1 MASVE
6 LKEVD
11 FCVVKEDYSRFVLDD
26 ETIIKAKIVLRKI
39 FVSPINT
46 PEGYPTQT
54 GFDILNVVAAKV
66 PSHLK
71 RTPSKEQVN
80 MQVDKGEEIKSIK
93 DQIQEQQYITDNG
106 LRITIK
112 PVLTKVFRYNK
123 YDSTGD
129 PIYNVSLQQITNI
142 DKMQLTGTS

>member
-6 LKEVD
+6 SKEVD
-11 FCVVKEDYSRFVLDD
+11 FCVIKEDYSRFILED

-39 FVSPINT
+39 YVSPINT

-54 GFDILNVVAAKV
+54 GFDIINIVVAKV
-66 PSHLK
+66 PDTLK
-71 RTPSKEQVN
+71 RKPSTEPVN
-80 MQVDKGEEIKSIK
+80 MQVDRGEEIKSIK
-93 DQIQEQQYITDNG
+93 EQVREQEYITDNG

-123 YDSTGD
+123 YDITGD

-142 DKMQLTGTS
+142 DKMQLTGT